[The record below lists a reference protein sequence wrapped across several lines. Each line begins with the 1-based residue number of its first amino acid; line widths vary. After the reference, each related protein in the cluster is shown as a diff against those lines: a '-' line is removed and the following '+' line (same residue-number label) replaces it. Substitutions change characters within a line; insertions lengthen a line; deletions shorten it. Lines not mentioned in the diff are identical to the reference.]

1 MRIAIGGMQKNE
13 MEQEILKCCPDAQT
27 IITNDMKAAS
37 MIKKG
42 EVDYYICLLYTSRCV

>member
-27 IITNDMKAAS
+27 IITNGRLLHRS
-37 MIKKG
+37 M
-42 EVDYYICLLYTSRCV
+42 

>member
-27 IITNDMKAAS
+27 IITNDMKAAYDGYERLCAAS
-37 MIKKG
+37 
-42 EVDYYICLLYTSRCV
+42 

>member
-37 MIKKG
+37 MIKKA
-42 EVDYYICLLYTSRCV
+42 C